1 MFSKIAW
8 IIWVII
14 LFVKWNNYF
23 QENVVQL
30 NEIRQLKQY
39 VQILEETIVHK
50 SVEPVKP
57 IVAVKQPTIMVVLG
71 CAMPDLQQD
80 RIKRAL
86 EFAEKKSDDPIIW
99 FLTGGV
105 KDAVVGAI
113 AKQSTEASAMAQTL
127 SQASVKT
134 SGQSLDQTLSQAS
147 VKTSGQSLDQ
157 TLSQASDQSSEND
170 GDYNVKIILDE
181 NARNTAENFANLK
194 EYLLMN
200 ANFADGQQRSVVITT
215 SEFHQA
221 RASKIFE
228 GVFHDILDK
237 VDITWN
243 VSGGACPTCWAD
255 ERIHMRNVEAD
266 VMRVLVR

>member
-1 MFSKIAW
+1 MFSSIVWA
-8 IIWVII
+8 II
-14 LFVKWNNYF
+14 LTVFYMRWNNEF
-23 QENVVQL
+23 LQQNWKQL

-39 VQILEETIVHK
+39 SRLLEETIVYK
-50 SVEPVKP
+50 QTQNADLVK
-57 IVAVKQPTIMVVLG
+57 KTDPTIMVVLG

-80 RIKRAL
+80 RIQRAL
-86 EFAEKKSDDPIIW
+86 EFAEKKSDEPIIW

-105 KDAVVGAI
+105 KDALIGAT
-113 AKQSTEASAMAQTL
+113 AKQSTEALAMAKVVG
-127 SQASVKT
+127 QASAKVV
-134 SGQSLDQTLSQAS
+134 G
-147 VKTSGQSLDQ
+147 
-157 TLSQASDQSSEND
+157 QASDQSLEDD
-170 GDYNVKIILDE
+170 GDYNVNIILDE

-266 VMRVLVR
+266 VLRALVR

>member
-8 IIWVII
+8 IIWAII

-23 QENVVQL
+23 QQNVVQL

-50 SVEPVKP
+50 YSSVKPAETIKSVEP

-86 EFAEKKSDDPIIW
+86 EFADKKSDDPIIW

-127 SQASVKT
+127 SQASD
-134 SGQSLDQTLSQAS
+134 QSLED
-147 VKTSGQSLDQ
+147 
-157 TLSQASDQSSEND
+157 D
-170 GDYNVKIILDE
+170 GDYNVNIVLDE

-200 ANFADGQQRSVVITT
+200 ANFADGQQRSVVVTT

-221 RASKIFE
+221 RAAKIFE

>member
-8 IIWVII
+8 IIWSII

-23 QENVVQL
+23 QQNVVQL

-39 VQILEETIVHK
+39 VQILEESIVHK
-50 SVEPVKP
+50 YSSVEPAETIKSVETIEKQ
-57 IVAVKQPTIMVVLG
+57 KQPTIMVVLG

-80 RIKRAL
+80 RIQRAL

-113 AKQSTEASAMAQTL
+113 AKQSTEASAMAQGIA
-127 SQASVKT
+127 QASV
-134 SGQSLDQTLSQAS
+134 QAS
-147 VKTSGQSLDQ
+147 VHSLGDQ
-157 TLSQASDQSSEND
+157 N
-170 GDYNVKIILDE
+170 NNNNNIVLDE
-181 NARNTAENFANLK
+181 KARNTAENFANLK
-194 EYLLMN
+194 EYLAMN
-200 ANFADGQQRSVVITT
+200 MDLGDGQQTSVVITT

-266 VMRVLVR
+266 VMRVLFKPINI

>member
-8 IIWVII
+8 LIWSII

-23 QENVVQL
+23 QQNVVQL

-50 SVEPVKP
+50 YSSVEPAETIKSVDP
-57 IVAVKQPTIMVVLG
+57 IEKQKQPTIMVVLG

-127 SQASVKT
+127 SQASAK
-134 SGQSLDQTLSQAS
+134 TLSQAS
-147 VKTSGQSLDQ
+147 AQGIA
-157 TLSQASDQSSEND
+157 QASDQSLEDD
-170 GDYNVKIILDE
+170 GDYNVNIVLDE

-200 ANFADGQQRSVVITT
+200 ANFADGQQRSVVVTT

-266 VMRVLVR
+266 VMRVLVK